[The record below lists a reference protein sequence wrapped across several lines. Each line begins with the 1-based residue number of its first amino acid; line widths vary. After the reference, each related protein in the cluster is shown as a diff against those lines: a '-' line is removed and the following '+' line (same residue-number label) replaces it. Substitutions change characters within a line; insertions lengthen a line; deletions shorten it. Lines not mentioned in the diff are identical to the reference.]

1 MDDINF
7 PNYVTDQ
14 FKLDNGL
21 NFIIREDR
29 SNPVVSLQAWC
40 ETGSIHEGQFLGS
53 GVSHFVEHMLFK
65 GTENRESLSIAQDI
79 SSVGGN
85 INAYTSF
92 DRTVYYINC
101 PSSGLITANEILK
114 DIVFNAII
122 PKAEFEAEQEVIRRE
137 ISMGRDDADKVA
149 SQEMFSTCYCR
160 HPYGLPVIG
169 YLENFNNLKR
179 SDVKN
184 YYQERYV
191 TDNIFIVISGDLDLE
206 KVKSQVSTL
215 YGDVMRSS
223 SSPVFIPPEPVQ
235 LGRRDSFI
243 EYTNPITRLW
253 MSWKIPSI
261 TDPDM
266 PAIDI
271 MSVILG
277 HGKSSRLF
285 QSLKEKKGL
294 VHNINAYSYTPSHAG
309 IFAIGAGVDPLNKAS
324 TEEEIFNVLKEVKEY
339 GVSNHEVNK
348 AKRISLVSQLD
359 SLQTVQG
366 QAADLGSNWAITRNV
381 NFTHEYIIKLSLVS
395 ADDIRDAAARYFNNE
410 SLSVIEVGK
419 KNKSKKKKLEN
430 INSDKKIVQHTL
442 ANGFLVSIEEDFRLP
457 MIAFSCAFKAGLL
470 ADHHHGQGMTQ
481 LLSRAL
487 LKGTNKNEAD
497 QIAVKIESLGG
508 NISVIG
514 GNNSLTLNSEFLSN
528 DFNQAFNIVSDVIM
542 DPIFPQSAVNREKE
556 TLLLDIEEERE
567 SPLNLAAIVA
577 RENIFGNHPH
587 RYSRLG
593 SVDVIKESDSEKLLK
608 FYSEY
613 GVSNNG
619 VITLCGAIDSN
630 KVINKIEDC
639 LSNIKTGEAMNTIFD
654 DPQWPL
660 KQKEVEIKH
669 HKEQAVVMIA
679 FPGLGINS
687 DERATISVIEEIA
700 GGMDGL
706 LFTRIREEL
715 GLAYY
720 VGMSQMVGYSSGSI
734 LFYAGT
740 NSESVLKVQNEL
752 NLIIG
757 SLIKEKIGEDVL
769 TRAKNALIGKY
780 ALSKQSL
787 SARSQSMA
795 LNLLYGLGERYD
807 DENIEKIKRLT
818 PEDLQKCCQKYFD
831 TASKVT
837 VQAIPNNK

>member
-1 MDDINF
+1 MDNINF

-21 NFIIREDR
+21 NFIIREDK

-65 GTENRESLSIAQDI
+65 GTEHRESLSIAQDI
-79 SSVGGN
+79 SSIGGN

-101 PSSGLITANEILK
+101 PSGGLTTANEILQ
-114 DIVFNAII
+114 DIVFNALI
-122 PKAEFEAEQEVIRRE
+122 PEEEFKAEQEVIRRE

-179 SDVKN
+179 SDVQN
-184 YYQERYV
+184 YYLERYV

-215 YGDVMRSS
+215 YGDIRRSS

-309 IFAIGAGVDPLNKAS
+309 IFAIGAGVDPLNKQRA
-324 TEEEIFNVLKEVKEY
+324 EEEVFNVLKEVKEN

-381 NFTHEYIIKLSLVS
+381 NFTQEYIRKLSLVS

-410 SLSVIEVGK
+410 SLSVIEVG
-419 KNKSKKKKLEN
+419 N
-430 INSDKKIVQHTL
+430 
-442 ANGFLVSIEEDFRLP
+442 
-457 MIAFSCAFKAGLL
+457 C
-470 ADHHHGQGMTQ
+470 
-481 LLSRAL
+481 
-487 LKGTNKNEAD
+487 
-497 QIAVKIESLGG
+497 
-508 NISVIG
+508 
-514 GNNSLTLNSEFLSN
+514 
-528 DFNQAFNIVSDVIM
+528 
-542 DPIFPQSAVNREKE
+542 
-556 TLLLDIEEERE
+556 
-567 SPLNLAAIVA
+567 
-577 RENIFGNHPH
+577 
-587 RYSRLG
+587 
-593 SVDVIKESDSEKLLK
+593 
-608 FYSEY
+608 
-613 GVSNNG
+613 
-619 VITLCGAIDSN
+619 
-630 KVINKIEDC
+630 
-639 LSNIKTGEAMNTIFD
+639 
-654 DPQWPL
+654 
-660 KQKEVEIKH
+660 
-669 HKEQAVVMIA
+669 
-679 FPGLGINS
+679 
-687 DERATISVIEEIA
+687 
-700 GGMDGL
+700 
-706 LFTRIREEL
+706 
-715 GLAYY
+715 
-720 VGMSQMVGYSSGSI
+720 
-734 LFYAGT
+734 
-740 NSESVLKVQNEL
+740 
-752 NLIIG
+752 
-757 SLIKEKIGEDVL
+757 
-769 TRAKNALIGKY
+769 
-780 ALSKQSL
+780 
-787 SARSQSMA
+787 
-795 LNLLYGLGERYD
+795 LLYTSPSPRDRG
-807 DENIEKIKRLT
+807 
-818 PEDLQKCCQKYFD
+818 
-831 TASKVT
+831 
-837 VQAIPNNK
+837 

>member
-79 SSVGGN
+79 SSIGGN

-149 SQEMFSTCYCR
+149 SQEMFSSCYCR

-179 SDVKN
+179 SDIKN
-184 YYQERYV
+184 YYQERYA

-324 TEEEIFNVLKEVKEY
+324 AEEEIFNVLKEVKEN

-381 NFTHEYIIKLSLVS
+381 NFTHEYIRKLSLVS

-442 ANGFLVSIEEDFRLP
+442 ANGLLVSIEEDFRLP
-457 MIAFSCAFKAGLL
+457 MIAFSCAFKAGLF
-470 ADHHHGQGMTQ
+470 ADHHHGHGMTQ

-487 LKGTNKNEAD
+487 FKGTNKNEAD

-528 DFNQAFNIVSDVIM
+528 DFNQAFDIVSDVIM
-542 DPIFPQSAVNREKE
+542 NPIFPQSAVNREKE

-567 SPLNLAAIVA
+567 SPLSLAAIIA
-577 RENIFGNHPH
+577 RENIFGNHPY

-593 SVDVIKESDSEKLLK
+593 TVDVIKESDTEKLLK
-608 FYSEY
+608 FYSDY

-639 LSNIKTGEAMNTIFD
+639 LFNIKTGEAMNTIFE

-660 KQKEVEIKH
+660 KEKEVEIKH
-669 HKEQAVVMIA
+669 HKEQAVVIIA
-679 FPGLGINS
+679 FPGLSINS

-740 NSESVLKVQNEL
+740 NSESVLKVKNEL
-752 NLIIG
+752 NLIIE
-757 SLIKEKIGEDVL
+757 SLVKEKIGEDVL

-837 VQAIPNNK
+837 VQVIPNNK